1 VTATPLAPQSQTERS
16 PTDPRQAAAVRAM
29 LEARSIALVGA
40 SARPGSLGERM
51 IHEVGRSASRPRTYL
66 VNPRYSD
73 IGGVP
78 CLPSLADL
86 PEPVDLAI
94 LAVPDT
100 ALEEQLAAAARAN
113 ARSAIIFGSA
123 FDPPGT
129 SGLRDRLATTA
140 KAAGMALCGAG
151 CMGFVNL
158 ARGLLAVG
166 YLLPDPVPA
175 GPVALIT
182 HSGSVFTAML
192 NARRGFGFTLAASP
206 GQELVTGAPAFARYA
221 LSLPETRVLALVLE
235 AIRDGDQLREVL
247 GDALAADVP
256 VVLLSA
262 GGSPAGKALV
272 AAHSGALAAAD
283 GAWEALAGAYGVH
296 RVRDLAEL
304 ADTLE
309 LFSSGRRCAPGGGI
323 ATVHDSG
330 LERAHV
336 ADLAAEFGVPFAP
349 IGPQTTARLA
359 AALDPGLEPANP
371 LDLWGTGRDPE
382 PVATECLSA
391 LAADPAVT
399 AVALAVDLAPEW
411 DGDEA
416 YPRAVIATA
425 SGTAKPVV
433 VLTGLPATVD
443 PVAAAT
449 MRTAGVP
456 VLEGTRSGLL
466 ALRHLLDHADRP
478 TPNQVPADPEPM
490 DPERRQRWARLL
502 SETTPD
508 SATLFDLLRDYGIP
522 AVRARSAA
530 TMGEA
535 LEAAAEIGYPVVLK
549 TDEPNIAHKSDVGG
563 VCLGLGDPQAV
574 ADAYD
579 DLSDRL
585 GPRVLVCET
594 AAPGT
599 EVALG
604 LTRDPALGPLLVIG
618 AGGLLIEILAERAVV
633 LPPVTPAQAR
643 VVISRLRLARILAGA
658 RGQAAAD
665 LDAIAD
671 AITGLSALACDL
683 GDVLDALDINPLIC
697 GPNGAVAADVLAV
710 PRLGPGTATIV
721 AMGHGRERYL
731 ARAALFAAVIGT
743 VISLAAGCSSSS
755 SSGTSAPATSTHSA
769 SATSP
774 ASAAGFISIT
784 EPFDPGHPAM
794 LKPAPANCGSQ
805 PSTLTMEQ
813 CYDTKTENTDF
824 EIDAVQQAKYAAAS
838 AAGKAAILAQDKAWL
853 DARAPVC
860 TVAFNTGGTLD
871 EVEIA
876 SCLLDES
883 TSRLWAVKGLT
894 PPVDM
899 LKGTDNS
906 DPDFFSWYTTPEG
919 SRIAELSTQGDQS
932 GTGSIIAWTIIGG
945 ADGFIINPKQFYY
958 ADGSFT
964 DSGTIVG
971 PNPTYHKV
979 AAGVEYV
986 FDIDYSHLNQAP
998 TGNASAGFE
1007 YVPGTP
1013 VAIWS

>member
-1 VTATPLAPQSQTERS
+1 MTAPPLAPKTQTDQ
-16 PTDPRQAAAVRAM
+16 TDPRNDGAVRAM

-51 IHEVGRSASRPRTYL
+51 IREVGRSSSRPRTYL

-73 IGGVP
+73 IDGVR
-78 CLPSLADL
+78 CLPGLADL
-86 PEPVDLAI
+86 PEPVDLAV
-94 LAVPDT
+94 LAVPDP
-100 ALEEQLAAAARAN
+100 ALEEQLAAAARAST
-113 ARSAIIFGSA
+113 RSAIIFGSA
-123 FDPPGT
+123 FDPPGST
-129 SGLRDRLATTA
+129 GLRDRLAATA
-140 KAAGMALCGAG
+140 KDAGMALCGAG

-206 GQELVTGAPAFARYA
+206 GQELVTRAPAFARYA

-247 GDALAADVP
+247 ADALKADVP

-309 LFSSGRRCAPGGGI
+309 LFSSRRRCAPGGGI

-336 ADLAAEFGVPFAP
+336 ADLAAELGVPFAP
-349 IGPQTTARLA
+349 IGPQTTGRLA
-359 AALDPGLEPANP
+359 ATLDPGLDPANP
-371 LDLWGTGRDPE
+371 LDVWGTGRDVE
-382 PVATECLSA
+382 PLVAECMSA
-391 LAADPAVT
+391 LADDPAVT

-425 SGTAKPVV
+425 TGTAKPVA
-433 VLTGLPATVD
+433 VLAGLPATLD
-443 PVAAAT
+443 PVAAAKL
-449 MRTAGVP
+449 RKAGVP

-478 TPNQVPADPEPM
+478 APPADPEPL

-502 SETTPD
+502 TGPTPD
-508 SATLFDLLRDYGIP
+508 GAALFDLLRDYGIP
-522 AVRARSAA
+522 AVRARSAG
-530 TMGEA
+530 TMGGA
-535 LEAAAEIGYPVVLK
+535 LDAAAEIGYPVVLK

-563 VCLGLGDPQAV
+563 VRLHLADPQDV

-579 DLSDRL
+579 DLADRL

-618 AGGLLIEILAERAVV
+618 AGGLFIEILAERAVV

-643 VVISRLRLARILAGA
+643 AVISRLRLARILTGA
-658 RGQAAAD
+658 RGQPPAD

-671 AITGLSALACDL
+671 AIAGLSALACDL

-697 GPNGAVAADVLAV
+697 GPDGAVAADVLAV
-710 PRLGPGTATIV
+710 PRLGPG
-721 AMGHGRERYL
+721 HRYDL
-731 ARAALFAAVIGT
+731 R
-743 VISLAAGCSSSS
+743 
-755 SSGTSAPATSTHSA
+755 H
-769 SATSP
+769 
-774 ASAAGFISIT
+774 
-784 EPFDPGHPAM
+784 
-794 LKPAPANCGSQ
+794 
-805 PSTLTMEQ
+805 
-813 CYDTKTENTDF
+813 
-824 EIDAVQQAKYAAAS
+824 
-838 AAGKAAILAQDKAWL
+838 
-853 DARAPVC
+853 
-860 TVAFNTGGTLD
+860 
-871 EVEIA
+871 
-876 SCLLDES
+876 
-883 TSRLWAVKGLT
+883 
-894 PPVDM
+894 
-899 LKGTDNS
+899 
-906 DPDFFSWYTTPEG
+906 G
-919 SRIAELSTQGDQS
+919 SRTRAVS
-932 GTGSIIAWTIIGG
+932 GTGSLVRRRHQPGG
-945 ADGFIINPKQFYY
+945 RLQ
-958 ADGSFT
+958 
-964 DSGTIVG
+964 
-971 PNPTYHKV
+971 
-979 AAGVEYV
+979 
-986 FDIDYSHLNQAP
+986 
-998 TGNASAGFE
+998 
-1007 YVPGTP
+1007 
-1013 VAIWS
+1013 